1 MPTPLDHPW
10 IAESDFEPEY
20 RDSIRVAM
28 KSTQAMLDS
37 DAPPNWIVT
46 LDESAMWYRSRTR
59 IVVDVDVTMDVEGNP
74 VDSPVSTLL
83 TDAQTESLVSALQ
96 NVTPD
101 TLIDVEHFVL
111 DGTWCVV
118 TVANGTDGWCGFS
131 QFNCAGMDA
140 AQLALPGPKI
150 ATLLQSFYRGLQPK
164 TDGP

>member
-1 MPTPLDHPW
+1 MPTPLEHPW

-37 DAPPNWIVT
+37 HTPPNWIIT
-46 LDESAMWYRSRTR
+46 LDESAMWYRARTR
-59 IVVDVDVTMDVEGNP
+59 IVVDGDATMDVEGNP

-83 TDAQTESLVSALQ
+83 TDSQTASLLAALSDI
-96 NVTPD
+96 TPA
-101 TLIDVEHFVL
+101 TLVDVEHFVL

-118 TVANGTDGWCGFS
+118 TVANGVDGWCAFS

-140 AQLALPGPKI
+140 AQLALPGPHI
-150 ATLLQSFYRGLQPK
+150 ATLVQSFYRSLTPK